1 MKRVVLPMYYCLQL
15 LYVSWYSTF
24 RRKHNPVLEMGHLSL
39 VHLRTLGVWD
49 GACLSVKDLWE
60 MRIGMF
66 SFLNMLEI
74 L

>member
-1 MKRVVLPMYYCLQL
+1 
-15 LYVSWYSTF
+15 
-24 RRKHNPVLEMGHLSL
+24 MGHLSL